1 MATGPQGVQGIQG
14 VRGPQGIQGPTG
26 IQGQRG
32 IQGQQGLQGIDG
44 IATNTGAT
52 GTTGPT
58 GFNGTVGS
66 TGPTGPGAP
75 ALTDTLATLT
85 SNPADAPL
93 IANAVSVGSDTP
105 TIVATWTLP
114 TRVKGNRTLV
124 CVFFYFYQTS
134 TFAVGQTFR
143 YGFQFDSTPITFG
156 DSATILYTQN
166 TQSQYAIAYNGLTL
180 GTGGLLPVEPILFPM
195 TIPSNATSMSLTVR
209 NASIIMPVTD
219 TQVLGTATTYA
230 YTGAAQ
236 SYTVPT
242 GVNAVY
248 IYLWGAGGGAG
259 AGGPGAFVSG
269 TYSVTPGQVLTVVV
283 GKRGNLDGK
292 NAPVIALGAG
302 GPASANGGLTHG
314 GGGFSGVFSSSTLNS
329 TTLIACAGGGGS
341 GGYGLG
347 QGGAGGVTTGQTS
360 PSGHVPA
367 ATGGSQTEGGISNG
381 ALLTGGTAT
390 GSESAGGGG
399 GYYGGGGGRAQY
411 GPGGGGSS
419 YIGGFSSYLGGE
431 DGQLTTP
438 GTTRIP
444 GGSTNQYY
452 ISPRGQTDQPGQV
465 TIVTAVI
472 NAPVRVNARVEIFSY

>member
-1 MATGPQGVQGIQG
+1 
-14 VRGPQGIQGPTG
+14 
-26 IQGQRG
+26 
-32 IQGQQGLQGIDG
+32 
-44 IATNTGAT
+44 
-52 GTTGPT
+52 
-58 GFNGTVGS
+58 
-66 TGPTGPGAP
+66 
-75 ALTDTLATLT
+75 
-85 SNPADAPL
+85 
-93 IANAVSVGSDTP
+93 
-105 TIVATWTLP
+105 
-114 TRVKGNRTLV
+114 
-124 CVFFYFYQTS
+124 VFFYFYQTS

-209 NASIIMPVTD
+209 NASIIMPVTN

-259 AGGPGAFVSG
+259 AGGPGAFISG
-269 TYSVTPGQVLTVVV
+269 TYSVAPGQVLTVVV
-283 GKRGNLDGK
+283 GKRGNLNGR

-302 GPASANGGLTHG
+302 GPASSNGADGHG

-329 TTLIACAGGGGS
+329 STLIACAAGGGS
-341 GGYGLG
+341 GAYFGT
-347 QGGAGGVTTGQTS
+347 QGGAGGVTTGQNAF
-360 PSGHVPA
+360 GGGNVA
-367 ATGGSQTEGGISNG
+367 VGGSQTAGGDANG
-381 ALLTGGTAT
+381 SLLTGGTAV

-399 GYYGGGGGRAQY
+399 GYYGGGGGRVQY
-411 GPGGGGSS
+411 GSGAGGSS
-419 YIGGFSSYLGGE
+419 YSGGFSSYLGGE
-431 DGQLTTP
+431 DGQLTAP

-452 ISPRGQTDQPGQV
+452 ISPRGQTNQDGQV